1 MYLNNWPEKLQEY
14 AVDIADR
21 RMGDVEQMMQ
31 RSPDDYPEYTAA
43 RENIAEQE
51 QALMDK
57 LHCVPFDFDGLECAF
72 NAVNAA
78 LAIQVYLQGVQDGG
92 RMYHAFITGELP
104 KKQE

>member
-1 MYLNNWPEKLQEY
+1 MHLDDWPEKLQEY

-43 RENIAEQE
+43 RETIVEQE
-51 QALMDK
+51 QALMDR
-57 LHCVPFDFDGLECAF
+57 LHCVSFDFDGLECAF

-78 LAIQVYLQGVQDGG
+78 LAIQAYLQGVQDGG